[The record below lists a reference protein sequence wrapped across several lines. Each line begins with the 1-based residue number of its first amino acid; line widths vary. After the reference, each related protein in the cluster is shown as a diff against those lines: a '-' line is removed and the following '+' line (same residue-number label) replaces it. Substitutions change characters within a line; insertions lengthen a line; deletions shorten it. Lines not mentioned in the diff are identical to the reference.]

1 MEAVPP
7 WKRHKNSVI
16 CAVYRRK
23 LVTLRMAYDH
33 ISNNGKTNSTEYEHY
48 DYKSQW

>member
-1 MEAVPP
+1 MEAEPP
-7 WKRHKNSVI
+7 GKRHKFTAECGV
-16 CAVYRRK
+16 CRRK
-23 LVTLRMAYDH
+23 LVTLRMAYGH